1 MKAVAASVA
10 SRSTIALGLP
20 ATALAQG
27 DSTRGPQR
35 VAAIQ
40 FAPKLGDVNANLS
53 RTDVLVRDALAKGA
67 KWIVLPEFFPS
78 GTALHPS
85 LFNAY
90 QPVDGRPTELVREL
104 AKLGKAFIAG
114 SFMCKSGSDAYN
126 TLVIACPDGTTFTH
140 DKDFPTMVFE
150 SSFYAAGEDDVYAD
164 RLAKDGAKTVSAR
177 IPGRVGN
184 AADGAFAHSGVGI
197 GGALCWEIVRNR
209 TAKRLASK
217 VDILLASSAWWTV
230 DPEGRWPGLSLDQAR
245 TTRAEHQALIDAAPP
260 RMARL
265 LGVPVIHA
273 NFTGPTTGYSSL
285 TFDQEANGRYLG
297 SSQIVDATGKTLA
310 RLGTE
315 EGVLLADVVVGR
327 QQSSEEIPD
336 GFWIAEV
343 SESMRGRWPTS
354 GAAGRDYY
362 LRETRVKRLT

>member
-1 MKAVAASVA
+1 
-10 SRSTIALGLP
+10 
-20 ATALAQG
+20 
-27 DSTRGPQR
+27 
-35 VAAIQ
+35 
-40 FAPKLGDVNANLS
+40 
-53 RTDVLVRDALAKGA
+53 
-67 KWIVLPEFFPS
+67 
-78 GTALHPS
+78 
-85 LFNAY
+85 
-90 QPVDGRPTELVREL
+90 
-104 AKLGKAFIAG
+104 
-114 SFMCKSGSDAYN
+114 
-126 TLVIACPDGTTFTH
+126 
-140 DKDFPTMVFE
+140 
-150 SSFYAAGEDDVYAD
+150 
-164 RLAKDGAKTVSAR
+164 
-177 IPGRVGN
+177 
-184 AADGAFAHSGVGI
+184 
-197 GGALCWEIVRNR
+197 
-209 TAKRLASK
+209 
-217 VDILLASSAWWTV
+217 
-230 DPEGRWPGLSLDQAR
+230 
-245 TTRAEHQALIDAAPP
+245 
-260 RMARL
+260 MARL